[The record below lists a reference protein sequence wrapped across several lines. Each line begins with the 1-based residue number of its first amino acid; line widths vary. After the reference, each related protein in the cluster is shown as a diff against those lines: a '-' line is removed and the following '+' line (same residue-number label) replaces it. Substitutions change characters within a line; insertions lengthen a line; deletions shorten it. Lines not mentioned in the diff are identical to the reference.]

1 MARPGTSLSSRG
13 DWGRNPPSGEI
24 VRGGYEGHTVVKG
37 PIYVYDRAGIEIAGL
52 MRAAKGNLVQDMLDA
67 LDAKN
72 GDAAN

>member
-1 MARPGTSLSSRG
+1 M
-13 DWGRNPPSGEI
+13 
-24 VRGGYEGHTVVKG
+24 KG

-72 GDAAN
+72 RDAAN